1 MVIFNST
8 FYAIRLSA
16 KFISYTVF
24 VCSHPYHF
32 IVFENRIF
40 VSCNT
45 IFDIVYE
52 QARRDALFADAA
64 QELAMA
70 ALLKGLRFSKY
81 SILYDVVDSEF
92 PLEVAVEDQ
101 EAFVKHLLPLVDN
114 VYSIYDLTDD
124 DFAQSPD
131 YDQLYTELTGAV
143 AIFIESNGVQ

>member
-1 MVIFNST
+1 MNRKKQAQT
-8 FYAIRLSA
+8 ELS
-16 KFISYTVF
+16 YYGLYLLN
-24 VCSHPYHF
+24 HLR
-32 IVFENRIF
+32 ENRFPQASDADFIRERA
-40 VSCNT
+40 
-45 IFDIVYE
+45 DHAEVYE

-64 QELAMA
+64 QELAMS
-70 ALLKGLRFSKY
+70 ALLKGLHISKY

-131 YDQLYTELTGAV
+131 YDQLYTELTSAV
-143 AIFIESNGVQ
+143 ALFIESNGVQ